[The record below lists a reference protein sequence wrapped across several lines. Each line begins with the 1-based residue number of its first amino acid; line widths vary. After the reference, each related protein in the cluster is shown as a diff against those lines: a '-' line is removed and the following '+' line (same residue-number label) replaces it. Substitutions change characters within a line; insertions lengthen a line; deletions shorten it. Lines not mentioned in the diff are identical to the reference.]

1 MKIYYWIWN
10 DPASTK
16 DIEQY
21 CNGTTV
27 VAANSEEEAKE
38 LIRKEYTPTVG
49 LPVLDIDIVYEIKG
63 ATIDCEEPKIL
74 IQEGRVE

>member
-21 CNGTTV
+21 CGGTTV

-38 LIRKEYTPTVG
+38 LIRKKYTPTVG
-49 LPVLDIDIVYEIKG
+49 RPVLDIDLVYEIKG

-74 IQEGRVE
+74 IQEGLIE

>member
-21 CNGTTV
+21 CGGTTI

-38 LIRKEYTPTVG
+38 LIRKKYTPTVG
-49 LPVLDIDIVYEIKG
+49 RPVLDIDLVYEIKG

-74 IQEGRVE
+74 IQEGLIE

>member
-27 VAANSEEEAKE
+27 VAAN
-38 LIRKEYTPTVG
+38 LVI
-49 LPVLDIDIVYEIKG
+49 
-63 ATIDCEEPKIL
+63 
-74 IQEGRVE
+74 

>member
-10 DPASTK
+10 DRASTK

-21 CNGTTV
+21 CGGTTI

-38 LIRKEYTPTVG
+38 LIRKKYTPTVG
-49 LPVLDIDIVYEIKG
+49 RPVLDIDLVYEIKG

-74 IQEGRVE
+74 IQEGLIE